1 MKHELVLDW
10 MAKDV
15 ITVSPAATLKEAEH
29 LLIDN
34 TVRRLP
40 VMEDDRLVGIV
51 TYGDIRAARPSP
63 AQRLAPAAIDA
74 LAEKLTVA
82 EFMTPNPITIAFDE
96 SIGVAA
102 RLMLKN
108 MISGLPVVNRQGEL
122 LGIIT
127 EADILRLVIHEW
139 SREIASA
146 G

>member
-10 MAKDV
+10 MVKDL
-15 ITVSPAATLKEAEH
+15 ITVTPSATLQEAEQ

-40 VMEDDRLVGIV
+40 VMDDGRLVGIV

-63 AQRLAPAAIDA
+63 AQKLTPAERDA
-74 LAEKLTVA
+74 LARQLTVA
-82 EFMTPNPITIAFDE
+82 EFMTPNPLTIAFDE
-96 SIGVAA
+96 NIGVAA

-108 MISGLPVVNRQGEL
+108 MISGLPVVNREGEL

-127 EADILRLVIHEW
+127 EADILRLVIEEW
-139 SREIASA
+139 SREAA
-146 G
+146 

>member
-10 MAKDV
+10 MARDV
-15 ITVSPAATLKEAEH
+15 ITVSPTATLKEAEQ

-40 VMEDDRLVGIV
+40 VVADSRLVGII

-63 AQRLAPAAIDA
+63 AQTLTPAAIDA
-74 LAEKLTVA
+74 LAEQLTVA
-82 EFMTPNPITIAFDE
+82 EFMTPNPLTIDSAE

-102 RLMLKN
+102 RLMLQN

-139 SREIASA
+139 SREVAAA